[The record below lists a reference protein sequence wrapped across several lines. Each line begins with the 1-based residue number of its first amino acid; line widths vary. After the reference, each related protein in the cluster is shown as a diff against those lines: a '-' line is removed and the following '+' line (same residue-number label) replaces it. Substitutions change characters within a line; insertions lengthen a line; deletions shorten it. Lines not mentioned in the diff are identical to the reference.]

1 MSILSSNSGL
11 ASDAIDTFGDKRLY
25 AIEKHLDHLDN
36 VRESILD
43 VAQEV
48 KWNSMITFTQGST
61 RHFDALKMER
71 EVIETIRRV
80 EISLSHYYTSHDSHR
95 IEDFANKY
103 PKSYF
108 KRQWNN
114 GKIKPYYLLAIEPH
128 QSGHPHA
135 HLLISHSR
143 QQHKPN
149 YCIELWQ
156 NIWRTCSPNGGS
168 VDVSPVTSTDPTA
181 AIKYCTKYLL
191 KGGDCTTFTM
201 HLPFEIEN
209 HVPL

>member
-1 MSILSSNSGL
+1 MNILSSKFQGSNS
-11 ASDAIDTFGDKRLY
+11 AIDSFGDKRLY
-25 AIEKHLDHLDN
+25 SIEKHFQQLDE

-43 VAQEV
+43 AAKDV

-71 EVIETIRRV
+71 EVLETIKRV
-80 EISLSHYYTSHDSHR
+80 EVCLSHYYTSHDSHR
-95 IEDFANKY
+95 IEDFKSKY
-103 PKSYF
+103 PRSTF
-108 KRQWNN
+108 KNAWR
-114 GKIKPYYLLAIEPH
+114 KETIKPYYLLAIEPH

-143 QQHKPN
+143 QEHKPN
-149 YCIELWQ
+149 YCIELWSD
-156 NIWRTCSPNGGS
+156 IWRTCSPNGGS
-168 VDVSPVTSTDPTA
+168 VDVSPITSTDPTA

-201 HLPFEIEN
+201 HLPFEIRDS
-209 HVPL
+209 VPI